1 MRAIKYNMF
10 YFLFQAQ
17 NEVIG
22 AAVAE
27 IASQQQLYPQT
38 GTPKYIE
45 RCWIVYLFLFLTF
58 INQIDNLKVYV
69 FTAKID
75 IFLNSNSYVH
85 QLFNANATMYRNSTL
100 LCFAQ
105 ENMKTVLK
113 SRILFQS

>member
-1 MRAIKYNMF
+1 MF

-45 RCWIVYLFLFLTF
+45 RCLIVYLFLLLTF
-58 INQIDNLKVYV
+58 INQINNLKVYLQ
-69 FTAKID
+69 A
-75 IFLNSNSYVH
+75 L
-85 QLFNANATMYRNSTL
+85 Q
-100 LCFAQ
+100 Q
-105 ENMKTVLK
+105 ELTY
-113 SRILFQS
+113 F